1 MTPRE
6 TNNLRSQGWLGNG
19 PYSFAQRSRTLQ
31 NGLTDSD
38 FAGKPVIAI
47 VNTWSDM
54 NTCHG
59 HLRDVAQVVKRG
71 VWETGGY
78 PVELPAMSLGEIMM
92 KPTAML
98 YRNLL
103 SMETEELLRSN
114 PIDGAV
120 LLGGCDKTTPALIT
134 GAISMGLPFIY
145 VPAGFMLHGLWRGE
159 HLGSGVDGWKY
170 MPELRQGLITDCDW
184 SEIEAGSARTVGTC
198 NTMGTASTM
207 TAIAEALG
215 LTLPM
220 ASSVPA
226 VDALQR
232 RLANEAGRRAVAMVE
247 EGLHPGRLLNE
258 ASVRNAAIVAFALGG
273 STNAA
278 IHLIAI
284 ARRAGVPVDL
294 KWLDAVGRETPV
306 LVDIL
311 PSGRFLLEDFY
322 EAGGLPALM
331 TILKDRLDLT
341 CPTVTGHTLGEN
353 IAGAAPINP
362 AVIRNLENPTAEI
375 GFAALFGNLAPE
387 GCVIKPSAASAHLL
401 RHRGRAVVFENRAD
415 LESRINN
422 PDLDVDENSV
432 LVMREGGPQG
442 GPGMP
447 EWGMLPIPLKLR
459 EKGVH
464 DMLRISDARMS
475 GTSYGAVV
483 LHVTPESHTGGP
495 LALVRDGDEIEVDVP
510 ARRIHLHVPDEELTA
525 RRRAWVP
532 PEPHFQR
539 GYGAMFQQHVLP
551 ASQGCDF
558 DFLLHGSQTPEPQIL
573 EDRI

>member
-1 MTPRE
+1 
-6 TNNLRSQGWLGNG
+6 
-19 PYSFAQRSRTLQ
+19 
-31 NGLTDSD
+31 
-38 FAGKPVIAI
+38 
-47 VNTWSDM
+47 
-54 NTCHG
+54 
-59 HLRDVAQVVKRG
+59 
-71 VWETGGY
+71 
-78 PVELPAMSLGEIMM
+78 
-92 KPTAML
+92 
-98 YRNLL
+98 
-103 SMETEELLRSN
+103 
-114 PIDGAV
+114 
-120 LLGGCDKTTPALIT
+120 
-134 GAISMGLPFIY
+134 
-145 VPAGFMLHGLWRGE
+145 
-159 HLGSGVDGWKY
+159 
-170 MPELRQGLITDCDW
+170 
-184 SEIEAGSARTVGTC
+184 
-198 NTMGTASTM
+198 
-207 TAIAEALG
+207 
-215 LTLPM
+215 M

-294 KWLDAVGRETPV
+294 KWLDAVGRDTPV

-341 CPTVTGHTLGEN
+341 CSTVTGHTLGEN

-362 AVIRNLENPTAEI
+362 DVIRNLDNPTAEI
-375 GFAALFGNLAPE
+375 GFAALFGNLAPG

-401 RHRGRAVVFENRAD
+401 QHRGRAVVFENRLD

-447 EWGMLPIPLKLR
+447 EWGMLPIPLKLL
-459 EKGVH
+459 EKGVR

-510 ARRIHLHVPDEELTA
+510 ARRIHLHVSDEELTA
-525 RRRAWVP
+525 RRQAWVP

-558 DFLLHGSQTPEPQIL
+558 DFLLHGSPTPEPQIL